1 MIPKYFFLT
10 EGVGKHKERLA
21 SFELALRNADI
32 QQFNIVNV
40 SSIIPS
46 GCERIPKERGL
57 KMIKPGEIIFAVLVK
72 NSTNEP
78 HRLITASVGVA
89 IPSDRD
95 SYGYLSEHH
104 SFGETPQAAGD
115 YAEELAATL
124 TATTLE
130 IQFDPEAG
138 WEERKQ
144 WLKTKGLIETTN
156 VTRSAKGD
164 KDGLWTTVIAAAVF
178 IP

>member
-1 MIPKYFFLT
+1 
-10 EGVGKHKERLA
+10 
-21 SFELALRNADI
+21 
-32 QQFNIVNV
+32 
-40 SSIIPS
+40 
-46 GCERIPKERGL
+46 
-57 KMIKPGEIIFAVLVK
+57 MIKPGEIIFAVLVK

-104 SFGETPQAAGD
+104 AFGETPQAAGD